1 MSHLKNVGINYDK
14 LKVGCDQSDGR
25 LLVMV
30 GLGIFTTGEHTVIS
44 VISKV
49 SKVNKARMYCSCER
63 LVLQGFN
70 ALMENI

>member
-1 MSHLKNVGINYDK
+1 MLSHLKNVGINYDK

-49 SKVNKARMYCSCER
+49 KLTRPECS
-63 LVLQGFN
+63 VV
-70 ALMENI
+70 AKD